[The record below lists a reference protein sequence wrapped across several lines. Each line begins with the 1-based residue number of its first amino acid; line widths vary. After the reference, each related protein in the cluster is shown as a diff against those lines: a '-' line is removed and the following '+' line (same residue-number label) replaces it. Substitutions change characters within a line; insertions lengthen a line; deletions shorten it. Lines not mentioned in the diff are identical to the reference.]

1 MIYNTVRKLHSTES
15 VLDKSN
21 LKRDV
26 LTEENLDDIGTR
38 LEASPKN
45 LLALTAHFGTKLL
58 KLRPY
63 KTIVVHSLL
72 PPYGKAKIHYCMW
85 FQELVFNGLL
95 DPELRFFSD
104 KAWFTLSGYVMA
116 KITEEILFCD

>member
-1 MIYNTVRKLHSTES
+1 MIYNTVRKLHPTES

-26 LTEENLDDIGTR
+26 LTEEKLDDIGTR

-45 LLALTAHFGTKLL
+45 LSALQCELAKSTAHFGTKLL

-63 KTIVVHSLL
+63 KTVVVHSLL

-95 DPELRFFSD
+95 DPELRFFLTRHGS
-104 KAWFTLSGYVMA
+104 L
-116 KITEEILFCD
+116 